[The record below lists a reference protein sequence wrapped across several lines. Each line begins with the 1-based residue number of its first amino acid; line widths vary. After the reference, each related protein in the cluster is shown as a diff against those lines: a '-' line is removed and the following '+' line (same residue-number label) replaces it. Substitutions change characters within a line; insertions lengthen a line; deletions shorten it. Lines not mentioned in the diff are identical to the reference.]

1 MTSFELETTEILR
14 RAAGLWWLFLVTG
27 IAWIVVSLILF
38 RFDYTSVAAVSI
50 LFGIVAIMFG
60 VNELAGLGAMTTGWK
75 IVHAGLGVLFV
86 IAGIL
91 ALIRPFDTFATL
103 AAIIGFFL
111 VFKGVFDIVVSFVT
125 KDDIP
130 IWWLQLVVGIVEVLL
145 GFWASGNFRGSAFLL
160 VVFVAASCLARG
172 VTEIILAFKLH
183 GVKKAIGADGSPG
196 APAV

>member
-1 MTSFELETTEILR
+1 MSSFELESTEVIR
-14 RAAGLWWLFLVTG
+14 GAARFWWLFLLTG

-50 LFGIVAIMFG
+50 LFGIVALFFG
-60 VNELAGLGAMTTGWK
+60 ANEFVGLGAMTTGWK
-75 IVHAGLGVLFV
+75 LVHIGLGILFI
-86 IAGIL
+86 IAGIIAL
-91 ALIRPFDTFATL
+91 ARPYDTFATL

-111 VFKGVFDIVVSFVT
+111 VIKGVFDIVVSFVT

-130 IWWLQLVVGIVEVLL
+130 IWWLQLVIGIVEVLL
-145 GFWASGNFRGSAFLL
+145 GFWAAGNFRGSAFLL

-172 VTEIILAFKLH
+172 ITEIILAFKLH
-183 GVKKAIGADGSPG
+183 GLKKTLGGGGPPP